1 MAYKDE
7 YEVARLYTN
16 GEFRQKLADTFS
28 GNYSLRFHMAPPIFN
43 RGLDELGRPRKTS
56 FGPWMMTALRLLA
69 KGKVLRGT
77 ALDLFG
83 RLPERRE
90 ERELLAD
97 YRELV
102 RELLQGLNTSNY
114 EIAVE
119 AGSLPDQ
126 VRGYGSVKSLSIE
139 QYYELRQALLH
150 QFHNP
155 ASVVQVQVQ
164 EIA

>member
-1 MAYKDE
+1 
-7 YEVARLYTN
+7 
-16 GEFRQKLADTFS
+16 
-28 GNYSLRFHMAPPIFN
+28 MAPPIFN

-56 FGPWMMTALRLLA
+56 FGPWMLWALRLLA

-90 ERELLAD
+90 ERALIAD

-102 RELLQGLNTSNY
+102 RDLLQGLSSLNY
-114 EIAVE
+114 ETAVE
-119 AGSLPDQ
+119 AANLPDQ
-126 VRGYGSVKSLSIE
+126 VRGYGQVKSASIE
-139 QYYELRQALLH
+139 EYYGLRQALLH

-155 ASVVQVQVQ
+155 ASVVQMQ